1 FVLAEHVGAGEVRQ
15 LRRRQHRRAQHL
27 TSKRLRGSFDIPQRN
42 HSVITPLAC
51 QPDFAPM
58 IPTSSAPGER
68 RTPAMVAEPNRSP
81 IDVRPN
87 AYDPIANP
95 ELFDGVLAC
104 RVFAFIIDVLIIAL
118 PVMGTAMFIFLL
130 GFLTFGLGWLLLWP
144 LHAVAVIWALLY
156 YGFTLGGPASATLGM
171 RVMDIEMRTSY
182 GAPCYF
188 V

>member
-1 FVLAEHVGAGEVRQ
+1 
-15 LRRRQHRRAQHL
+15 
-27 TSKRLRGSFDIPQRN
+27 
-42 HSVITPLAC
+42 
-51 QPDFAPM
+51 
-58 IPTSSAPGER
+58 
-68 RTPAMVAEPNRSP
+68 MVAEPNRSP

-188 V
+188 VLGAVHAILYWISVSMFTPLILVIGLFNNRRRLAHDFVLGTVVINNPARAARLTRR